1 MRNLTL
7 ATILFMA
14 VGASAQQ
21 VQWASEV
28 LEFSSELTPLQYS
41 AKQILGKPNV
51 LPGGGE
57 SPNAWTPDR
66 SNKEEFV
73 KVGFD
78 TPIKVRQ
85 ISIGESYN
93 PSTITRIYL
102 YDNRGNEH
110 LIGNVVL
117 RKYPG
122 NILVSFDLSFNYEQ

>member
-1 MRNLTL
+1 MRNLIL
-7 ATILFMA
+7 ATILFYSISA
-14 VGASAQQ
+14 NAQQ

-28 LEFSSELTPLQYS
+28 IEFSSELTPLQYS
-41 AKQILGKPNV
+41 AKQLLGKPNV

-66 SNKEEFV
+66 SNKQEFV
-73 KVGFD
+73 KVGFE

-93 PSTITRIYL
+93 PSTITGVYL

-110 LIGNVVL
+110 LIT
-117 RKYPG
+117 
-122 NILVSFDLSFNYEQ
+122 SFNPKPVPVQALHLF